1 MGGLQ
6 DKVTAAIADIVPVY
20 KQSSH
25 ISRLNREFAFNM
37 LLICFLDGLVGM
49 AIVGGIGLGLAG
61 LAGLIG
67 LAVAKKSA

>member
-1 MGGLQ
+1 MSNMC
-6 DKVTAAIADIVPVY
+6 IMY
-20 KQSSH
+20 H
-25 ISRLNREFAFNM
+25 IFTCIMVKRDFHLTCFSLF
-37 LLICFLDGLVGM
+37 CFLDGLVGM